1 MKKFCGE
8 IQYERSDVEGWV
20 HSDIC
25 YRCGDKGDTVPEM
38 DEDYKQFLVAC
49 LKEWLDNS
57 NGTGYF
63 WVGDYKMLTSNE

>member
-8 IQYERSDVEGWV
+8 IQYYGDKGWV

-25 YRCGDKGDTVPEM
+25 HRCNADGDEVPDM
-38 DEDYKQFLVAC
+38 DEDYKEFLVAC
-49 LKEWLDNS
+49 LREWLDKS

-63 WVGDYKMLTSNE
+63 WVGDYKMLSNT